1 MRICLLS
8 DKYPPDLGGLA
19 VSVQRLADG
28 LQQAGH
34 AVCVIAPDVTL
45 PPGQLRHIV
54 AENLTI
60 DRFGAARREDDTR
73 VDWFERVARRHSE
86 APFDVVVGYYLVGA
100 GFVATY
106 VGRYLGVPVVV
117 SARGNDL
124 ERAVFAPARGGG
136 VLWALQQADA
146 VTAVSLYLR
155 FAFVTLGREEH
166 IFPAFILDDW
176 GKEQRGLRLY
186 QWVAEFG
193 EQFPRGEIFGF
204 EQDGAETQ
212 CFLRALELYAK
223 YPLYVYT
230 DRKQPVAA
238 GTLVEAIL
246 LPDATVRESVR
257 GRRPLAQ
264 RPLSHAR
271 VSWWRV
277 PPSLIL
283 FDVTLSSVIGTQ

>member
-1 MRICLLS
+1 MVVNLLVEMKAIS
-8 DKYPPDLGGLA
+8 QHVHGKLL
-19 VSVQRLADG
+19 
-28 LQQAGH
+28 
-34 AVCVIAPDVTL
+34 T
-45 PPGQLRHIV
+45 
-54 AENLTI
+54 ENGRSALLLL
-60 DRFGAARREDDTR
+60 D
-73 VDWFERVARRHSE
+73 SE
-86 APFDVVVGYYLVGA
+86 P
-100 GFVATY
+100 
-106 VGRYLGVPVVV
+106 
-117 SARGNDL
+117 
-124 ERAVFAPARGGG
+124 
-136 VLWALQQADA
+136 DA

-264 RPLSHAR
+264 QPPLQRPLSHAR
-271 VSWWRV
+271 VNWWRV
-277 PPSLIL
+277 PPSLIQ
-283 FDVTLSSVIGTQ
+283 FDFTLSSVIDIQ